1 MRLLNT
7 VARFAAAVADPKVP
21 TDGQIKRYIKAN
33 ESQLAFSKDGPPEAG
48 RAQFERTDFS
58 FYLRGNTP
66 FYVNVDKQQGVALVQ
81 RNWTDGGEM
90 AAVKLED
97 VVNWS

>member
-1 MRLLNT
+1 MRVLSSL
-7 VARFAAAVADPKVP
+7 ARFAAAVADPKLP
-21 TDGQIKRYIKAN
+21 TDGQIKRHIKAN
-33 ESQLAFSKDGPPEAG
+33 ESKLEFTQDGPAGAG
-48 RAQFERTDFS
+48 RAEFQRTDFS

-66 FYVNVDKQQGVALVQ
+66 FYVDVDKAKGMALIQ